1 VSTVASTYELVI
13 EPRKG
18 WQAVNVRELWSYREL
33 LGFFVWRDIKIR
45 YKQTLLGGVWAVLQP
60 LVGMVIFGVVFNRVA
75 NIQSDGSPYP
85 LFVFAA
91 LVPWTFFQNA
101 VGLCSN
107 SLVGNEQMIRK
118 IYFPRVLIPLG
129 QIFALG
135 LDMMISLVF
144 TAVLMAYYRWPVTH
158 GIVWLPLLVLGA
170 CLATA
175 GLGLIFAALNVQY
188 RDVKYI
194 VPFFTQM
201 LFFLTPVLYPATR
214 LSPKVRVILSLNPM
228 TGIVE
233 GFRYALLNSS
243 VPRGLMLE
251 SVTGCLVLFLAGL
264 FFFKRVERNFADVI

>member
-1 VSTVASTYELVI
+1 VASTYELVI

-18 WQAVNVRELWSYREL
+18 WQAVNVRELWGYREL

-60 LVGMVIFGVVFNRVA
+60 LVGMLIFGVVFNRVA

-85 LFVFAA
+85 LFVFAG

-101 VGLCSN
+101 VGLASN
-107 SLVGNEQMIRK
+107 SLVNNEQMIRK

-135 LDMMISLVF
+135 LDMVISLAF
-144 TAVLMAYYRWPVTH
+144 TAVLMAYYHWPVTR
-158 GIVWLPLLVLGA
+158 GIVWLPLLILGG

-175 GLGLIFAALNVQY
+175 GLGLIFSALNVQY

-214 LSPKVRVILSLNPM
+214 LSPKVRLILSLNPM
-228 TGIVE
+228 TGVVE
-233 GFRYALLNSS
+233 GFRYALLNSP

-251 SVTGCLVLFLAGL
+251 SVAGCLLLFLAGI

>member
-1 VSTVASTYELVI
+1 VASTYELVI

-18 WQAVNVRELWSYREL
+18 WQAVNVRELWGYREL

-85 LFVFAA
+85 LFVFAG

-101 VGLCSN
+101 VGLASN
-107 SLVGNEQMIRK
+107 SLINNEQMIRK

-129 QIFALG
+129 QILALG
-135 LDMMISLVF
+135 LDMVISLVF

-175 GLGLIFAALNVQY
+175 GLGLIFSALNVQY

-214 LSPKVRVILSLNPM
+214 LSPKMRFILSLNPM
-228 TGIVE
+228 TGVVE
-233 GFRYALLNSS
+233 GFRYAILNSP

-251 SVTGCLVLFLAGL
+251 SVMGCLFLFLAGL